1 MFLFPSGLTAKLAD
15 FFIQNCPRLEVLRD
29 VASWEGREENW
40 KEVAER
46 AEKVGLTT
54 GWASKTNRSMLYTI
68 DYDAVGWFQVKPKSY
83 FNSQFLIVRD

>member
-1 MFLFPSGLTAKLAD
+1 MYLFLSGLTAKLAD
-15 FFIQNCPRLEVLRD
+15 FFIQNCPRLEKLRD
-29 VASWEGREENW
+29 VASWEGREESW

-68 DYDAVGWFQVKPKSY
+68 DYDAVGWFQVK
-83 FNSQFLIVRD
+83 